1 MAQTAKARLLSSAVP
16 ANCPFLRMSSGT
28 QLTNYM
34 INFGGQ
40 CPFLGMVESQ
50 SSRSLCSASPS
61 RPLKAPHAN
70 VQRQLPVFPLE
81 ALYNFQLDQAENDT
95 DNSTIFPFGADQPP
109 EQGSFDNW
117 FCINSN
123 GQFSKYCF
131 FCPFSKDDCRAR
143 DSIRICEETPKE
155 HSRFPEERY
164 AFLNSTTNCYLCL
177 NANGA

>member
-1 MAQTAKARLLSSAVP
+1 MASRSLPEQRPFCLCRLRGCYKIRSSPPLSLHRARERDIIAIRAPHSSFRRSSNDRIIMAQTAKARLLSSAVP

-34 INFGGQ
+34 VNFGGQ

-50 SSRSLCSASPS
+50 ASRSLCSASPS

-95 DNSTIFPFGADQPP
+95 DRSTIFPFSADQTP
-109 EQGSFDNW
+109 EQGSLFANW
-117 FCINSN
+117 CCIN
-123 GQFSKYCF
+123 Y
-131 FCPFSKDDCRAR
+131 
-143 DSIRICEETPKE
+143 
-155 HSRFPEERY
+155 
-164 AFLNSTTNCYLCL
+164 
-177 NANGA
+177 